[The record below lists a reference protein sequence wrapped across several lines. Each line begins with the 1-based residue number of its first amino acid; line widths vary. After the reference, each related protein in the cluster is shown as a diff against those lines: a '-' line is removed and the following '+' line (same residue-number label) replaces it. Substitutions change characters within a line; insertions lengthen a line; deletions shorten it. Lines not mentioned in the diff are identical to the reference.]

1 MNKKTLQE
9 MVRLT
14 QECLAR
20 YWQLDAEFVIG
31 HFDKDVLWVGAVQD
45 QYKEGF
51 EQSAED
57 LRRSLLELK
66 PCHLLHQEFSVV
78 QNVGN
83 ACTVAGR
90 YLTTTDDEVGYFLQ
104 VMQRCTFVWELV
116 DGVPKIKHI
125 HVSNPM
131 GELRLADGELFPDA
145 LGQMSKQYWNDR
157 WRSVQGKKRIAV
169 KDRDDVVHFLSPSEV
184 LYVMADG
191 RNSVIRTMS
200 AETIRARPGRRE
212 LLAELGE
219 GFIAVH
225 RSYALNSAYV
235 SSIRKYEVIMTDGS
249 KIPIPERRYK
259 EVRERLTAVEDRAGG
274 EAGDCWQSDRSG
286 AGERA

>member
-104 VMQRCTFVWELV
+104 VMQRCTFVWELA

-274 EAGDCWQSDRSG
+274 EDG
-286 AGERA
+286 

>member
-200 AETIRARPGRRE
+200 AETIRARPGRRK

-274 EAGDCWQSDRSG
+274 EDG
-286 AGERA
+286 

>member
-145 LGQMSKQYWNDR
+145 LGQMSKQYWNER

-235 SSIRKYEVIMTDGS
+235 SRIRTYEVIMTDGS

-274 EAGDCWQSDRSG
+274 EDG
-286 AGERA
+286 

>member
-225 RSYALNSAYV
+225 RNYALNSAYV

-274 EAGDCWQSDRSG
+274 EDG
-286 AGERA
+286 

>member
-104 VMQRCTFVWELV
+104 VMQRCTFVWEQV
-116 DGVPKIKHI
+116 DGVPMIKHI
-125 HVSNPM
+125 HVSNHM

-274 EAGDCWQSDRSG
+274 EDG
-286 AGERA
+286 

>member
-200 AETIRARPGRRE
+200 AETIRARPGFRE

-259 EVRERLTAVEDRAGG
+259 EVRERLTAVEDRARG
-274 EAGDCWQSDRSG
+274 EDG
-286 AGERA
+286 

>member
-274 EAGDCWQSDRSG
+274 EDG
-286 AGERA
+286 

>member
-145 LGQMSKQYWNDR
+145 LGEMSKQYWNDR

-200 AETIRARPGRRE
+200 AETIRARPGRRK

-274 EAGDCWQSDRSG
+274 EDG
-286 AGERA
+286 

>member
-200 AETIRARPGRRE
+200 AETIRARPRRRE

-274 EAGDCWQSDRSG
+274 EDR
-286 AGERA
+286 